1 MSSKEN
7 ITDMMALSKA
17 DGQIGWE
24 RYVHLWALRRA
35 SHRGEFQA
43 ERSRMSR
50 IFSESGVV
58 ISSKEG
64 VCMKTW
70 GRGGGEQTGD

>member
-1 MSSKEN
+1 MSSKGN
-7 ITDMMALSKA
+7 IIGMMALSKA
-17 DGQIGWE
+17 DSQIGLGMPCLF
-24 RYVHLWALRRA
+24 VGLRRA

-58 ISSKEG
+58 ISFKEG

-70 GRGGGEQTGD
+70 GRGTNW